1 MPEQAEFLADN
12 TDAKNTVPYIRYAP
26 WEPKSAPAS
35 AYDLRTLADKVTE
48 LQAEVARLRALL
60 VSAESDL

>member
-1 MPEQAEFLADN
+1 MPEQTEFVAN
-12 TDAKNTVPYIRYAP
+12 NISVEARVPYIQYAP